1 MVILSDE
8 KIDIIF
14 NRLLVYVE
22 RNFKSFVHKEN
33 LLYIKHTLKRVL
45 EDKDKVIEFEEI
57 GRLFAESNILFIES
71 VFVFDFLRKNF
82 IAHLPND
89 IDLREA
95 KRVERLFDDI
105 TNYFSKGYL
114 KNYCIEKIDNINFI
128 EANIIPKE
136 MIEIYSY
143 PLKIHMDYLRRF
155 LYSVVNDEA
164 FIDKDYNSCEFSIWL
179 KKEGKNFI
187 EEEVILKRVI
197 ILHKVLHNLISIT
210 EDYKK
215 KGLYKEVF
223 FSINEIEDTFLQIL
237 TYMLYL
243 NTKALTVEFSKDPL
257 TGALT
262 RRVFYTI
269 LKKHIEIS
277 ELTKLPISI
286 IMADLDFFKK
296 INDTYGHLV
305 GDEALKH
312 FVRVIKENIRKSD
325 YVFRF
330 GGEEFIILLPHT
342 SLKEAVEIA
351 EKIRKSLESK
361 PLVVDGK
368 EIKITASF
376 GVREINLSETIESNI
391 KSADENLYRAKEL
404 GRNRVEF

>member
-45 EDKDKVIEFEEI
+45 EDKDKAVEFEEI
-57 GRLFAESNILFIES
+57 GHLFAESNILFIES

-95 KRVERLFDDI
+95 KRVERLFEDI
-105 TNYFSKGYL
+105 INYFSKGYL
-114 KNYCIEKIDNINFI
+114 KNYCIEKIENINFI
-128 EANIIPKE
+128 EENIIPKE
-136 MIEIYSY
+136 MIEVYSHH
-143 PLKIHMDYLRRF
+143 LKTHIDYLRNF
-155 LYSVVNDEA
+155 LYSI
-164 FIDKDYNSCEFSIWL
+164 IDNKTFSVGDYNSCEFSIWL
-179 KKEGKNFI
+179 KREGRNFI
-187 EEEVILKRVI
+187 DEEVMLKKVSILDHVF
-197 ILHKVLHNLISIT
+197 HNLINIT

-269 LKKHIEIS
+269 LKKHIDIS

-376 GVREINLSETIESNI
+376 GVRELNLSETIESNI